1 MIEILDLVKIIPTEM
16 ALLMDER
23 IAEPI
28 LRDIAEAARDK
39 WIQLAGK
46 QFHTTRQDY
55 ISGLQPIAFTPGQAV
70 ISLVGMLPNILEQ
83 GMGDQDLYK
92 TLLGPNVPL
101 APLGERG
108 KHPAADGGEY
118 RAIPFRHSV
127 PGAAGVV
134 GQPMGTV
141 AKHLQD
147 TEAGKRIAELAR
159 DVYRAAKKLE
169 PSRTDPYNV
178 TQWGDRLDAKK
189 LGVPKLDERH
199 ATNIYQ
205 GMVKQQKFYRSAI
218 QSSYMTFRTIATGPD
233 GSPRG
238 AVIGRK
244 AGGAVLRRQPA
255 KWFRGK
261 TEGAHLREQVSS
273 YVARIAPKAIS
284 QYVGGLK

>member
-1 MIEILDLVKIIPTEM
+1 MIEILDLVKIIPTEV
-16 ALLMDER
+16 AVLMDER

-46 QFHTTRQDY
+46 RFKTTRQDY
-55 ISGLQPIAFTPGQAV
+55 ISGLQPIAFSPGQAV
-70 ISLVGMLPNILEQ
+70 ITLLGVLPNILEQ
-83 GMGDQDLYK
+83 GQEGMDLYK

-101 APLGERG
+101 VPLGERG

-127 PGAAGVV
+127 PGASGAVA
-134 GQPMGTV
+134 QPMGRV
-141 AKHLQD
+141 AANLRD
-147 TEAGKRIAELAR
+147 TEAGKKIQELAR

-178 TQWGDRLDAKK
+178 SQWGDRLDASK

-205 GMVKQQKFYRSAI
+205 GMVKQQKFYRSTV
-218 QSSYMTFRTIATGPD
+218 QSSYMTFRMIATGPD

-238 AVIGRK
+238 GVIQRRGDR
-244 AGGAVLRRQPA
+244 VIRRQPA